1 MKKCYVLIIVLYSCI
16 NLFSQTYS
24 IRGVIADESNK
35 KVLEG
40 ANILLTHQ
48 LDSKSKGMVTDSRG
62 RFYFDGIKS
71 GKYTLK
77 ITYVGYSDYKKDIQI
92 KDNHLDLSTIYLS
105 SQGVRL
111 GVVEVT
117 ANPTLIVLKHDTS
130 EYNAGAYK
138 TNRDA
143 LAQDLLTKMPGIVVQ
158 NGVIQAQGE
167 NVTQVLVDGKPFF
180 GDPNMALQN
189 LPAEVIDKIQI
200 YDQLS
205 DQSQFTGFDD
215 GNTSKT
221 LNIVTK
227 MKDKPNIFG
236 RFLGGYGDDG
246 RYSAGGNINFFND
259 NQRISIIS
267 QINNINIQN
276 FSTADLLGVMSGSG
290 RSFNRP
296 GGGGGSGLGGN
307 SSGNTSN
314 YGGGAGGAAGGTP
327 SISNF
332 LVNQSTGLT
341 TTKAIGLNY
350 SNKWG
355 NKVDLTAS
363 YFFNYTSND
372 AESIDNRNYFFSNA
386 DAQSYNATN
395 SALTNNTNN
404 RFNVR
409 LNYQIDSSNSIL
421 FTPTYSNQLNDGLSK
436 VYGTSKSGIDTLNTS
451 YNVFNSD
458 LTAVNSSNNLL
469 IRHKFET
476 VGRTLSLLLNGTFT
490 SNSGNNNLNAENVY
504 YSNGETSDTTGQN
517 SNLSEHGY
525 STSANLVYTEPINS
539 LSLLQLDSKIY
550 YSEDNSNQKTYNTL
564 DQNNFL
570 LDSLSNV
577 YKKIYKSQNVGAGYR
592 FREDE
597 VSIALNLNY
606 NIAQLENNQTFPN
619 AGSMERSFY
628 SVLPSFFL
636 RYYVSRNNNLRI
648 SYTTTNNDPSITQ
661 LQNIL
666 NNSNTT
672 QLTIGNPGLSQDYKQ
687 SLTLRYI
694 QTNNEHSN
702 AFFVF
707 FNATAIQNYIGNKT
721 IIAEKDTTFDN
732 VALNPGTKL
741 SIPENLNGY
750 IKYSS
755 YLTYGFP
762 INLIKS
768 NLNLN
773 VNVNYSR
780 IPGIIDN
787 LDNYANSDTYVL
799 GFVLGS
805 NISDRVD
812 FTLSTSNSYNHVTN
826 SSTMGTNSN
835 YYMQNSAFNF
845 YWHFWAGFVF
855 QNELTDQYNG
865 DVSSPIRK
873 NTLIWNMSMGV
884 KFLKNDNGELRFTAN
899 DILNQNVSIQ
909 HNVTDTYTEDV
920 RTNVL
925 GRYFLLSFIY
935 NVRVFNY

>member
-16 NLFSQTYS
+16 NLFPQTYS

-158 NGVIQAQGE
+158 NGIVQAQGE

-180 GDPNMALQN
+180 GDPNTALQN
-189 LPAEVIDKIQI
+189 LPAEVIDKIQV

-436 VYGTSKSGIDTLNTS
+436 VYGASKSGIDTLNTS

-504 YSNGETSDTTGQN
+504 YSNGETSDTTGQH

-606 NIAQLENNQTFPN
+606 NIAQLEDNQTFPN

-661 LQNIL
+661 LQNVL

-845 YWHFWAGFVF
+845 YWRFWAGFVF

>member
-1 MKKCYVLIIVLYSCI
+1 MKKSNILIIVLFSCI
-16 NLFSQTYS
+16 NLFPQTYS
-24 IRGVIADESNK
+24 IKGVIEDASNK
-35 KVLEG
+35 KALDG
-40 ANILLTHQ
+40 ANIILAHQ
-48 LDSKSKGMVTDSRG
+48 PDSKTKGMVSDSRG
-62 RFYFDGIKS
+62 RFYFDGIKP
-71 GKYTLK
+71 GKYTLQ
-77 ITYVGYSDYKKDIQI
+77 ITFVGYSQYQKDIQV
-92 KDNHLDLSTIYLS
+92 KDNHIDLGTIYLS
-105 SQGVRL
+105 PIGIRL
-111 GVVEVT
+111 GEVDVN
-117 ANPTLIVLKHDTS
+117 AAPTLIVLKHDTS

-143 LAQDLLTKMPGIVVQ
+143 LAQDLLTKMPGIVIQ

-167 NVTQVLVDGKPFF
+167 NVQQVLVDGKPFF
-180 GDPNMALQN
+180 GDPTTAIQN
-189 LPAEVIDKIQI
+189 LPAEVIDKIQV

-221 LNIVTK
+221 INIVTR
-227 MKDKPNIFG
+227 MKDKTNIFG
-236 RFLGGYGDDG
+236 KFSGGYGDDG
-246 RYSAGGNINFFND
+246 RYTAGGNINFFNN

-267 QINNINIQN
+267 QINNINVQN

-296 GGGGGSGLGGN
+296 GGGGGGFGGGPG
-307 SSGNTSN
+307 GNTSN
-314 YGGGAGGAAGGTP
+314 YGGGAGGGAGGGP
-327 SISNF
+327 GISNF
-332 LVNQSTGLT
+332 IVNQSTGLT

-363 YFFNYTSND
+363 YFYNYTSND
-372 AESIDNRNYFFSNA
+372 AESIDNRNYFLSSENA
-386 DAQSYNATN
+386 QTYNATN
-395 SALTNNTNN
+395 SGFTNNTNN
-404 RFNVR
+404 RFNMR

-436 VYGTSKSGIDTLNTS
+436 VYGTSLAGLDTLNTS
-451 YNVFNSD
+451 YNIFNSN

-469 IRHKFET
+469 LRHKFET
-476 VGRTLSLLLNGTFT
+476 AGRTISLLINGTYT
-490 SNSGNNNLNAENVY
+490 SNSGSNNLNAENVY
-504 YSNGETSDTTGQN
+504 YSNGQTSDTTDQI

-525 STSANLVYTEPINS
+525 SSSANLVYTEPINS
-539 LSLLQLDSKIY
+539 LSILQLNSKIY

-564 DQNNFL
+564 NQSDYL

-577 YKKIYKSQNVGAGYR
+577 YKKIYKSHSAGAGYR
-592 FREDE
+592 FSQDQ
-597 VSIALNLNY
+597 VQLALNLNY
-606 NIAQLENNQTFPN
+606 NIAELEDNQTFPTS
-619 AGSMERSFY
+619 GTMERTFY

-648 SYTTTNNDPSITQ
+648 SYTTTDDDPSITQ
-661 LQNIL
+661 LQNVL

-672 QLTIGNPGLSQDYKQ
+672 QLSIGNPALSQDYKQ

-702 AFFVF
+702 SFFVF
-707 FNATAIQNYIGNKT
+707 FNATAIHDYIGNKT
-721 IIAEKDTTFDN
+721 IIAERDTTVDN
-732 VALNPGTKL
+732 VTLNPGTKL
-741 SIPENLNGY
+741 SITENLNGY
-750 IKYSS
+750 VKFNS

-762 INLIKS
+762 INFIKS

-773 VNVNYSR
+773 LNVAYSR
-780 IPGIIDN
+780 VPGIIDN
-787 LDNYANSDTYVL
+787 LDNFANSGTYVL

-805 NISDRVD
+805 NISDKVD

-826 SSTMGTNSN
+826 SSTMGTNNN

-845 YWHFWAGFVF
+845 YWRFWAGFVI

-884 KFLKNDNGELRFTAN
+884 KFLKNDNGELRISAN
-899 DILNQNVSIQ
+899 DLLDQNVSIQ
-909 HNVTDTYTEDV
+909 HNITDSYTEDV

-935 NVRVFNY
+935 SVRIFNY

>member
-372 AESIDNRNYFFSNA
+372 AESIDSRNYFFSNA

-787 LDNYANSDTYVL
+787 LDNYANSGTYVL

>member
-845 YWHFWAGFVF
+845 YWRFWAGFVF

>member
-1 MKKCYVLIIVLYSCI
+1 
-16 NLFSQTYS
+16 
-24 IRGVIADESNK
+24 
-35 KVLEG
+35 
-40 ANILLTHQ
+40 
-48 LDSKSKGMVTDSRG
+48 
-62 RFYFDGIKS
+62 
-71 GKYTLK
+71 
-77 ITYVGYSDYKKDIQI
+77 
-92 KDNHLDLSTIYLS
+92 
-105 SQGVRL
+105 
-111 GVVEVT
+111 
-117 ANPTLIVLKHDTS
+117 
-130 EYNAGAYK
+130 
-138 TNRDA
+138 
-143 LAQDLLTKMPGIVVQ
+143 
-158 NGVIQAQGE
+158 
-167 NVTQVLVDGKPFF
+167 
-180 GDPNMALQN
+180 
-189 LPAEVIDKIQI
+189 
-200 YDQLS
+200 
-205 DQSQFTGFDD
+205 
-215 GNTSKT
+215 
-221 LNIVTK
+221 
-227 MKDKPNIFG
+227 
-236 RFLGGYGDDG
+236 
-246 RYSAGGNINFFND
+246 
-259 NQRISIIS
+259 
-267 QINNINIQN
+267 
-276 FSTADLLGVMSGSG
+276 
-290 RSFNRP
+290 
-296 GGGGGSGLGGN
+296 
-307 SSGNTSN
+307 
-314 YGGGAGGAAGGTP
+314 
-327 SISNF
+327 
-332 LVNQSTGLT
+332 
-341 TTKAIGLNY
+341 
-350 SNKWG
+350 
-355 NKVDLTAS
+355 
-363 YFFNYTSND
+363 
-372 AESIDNRNYFFSNA
+372 
-386 DAQSYNATN
+386 
-395 SALTNNTNN
+395 
-404 RFNVR
+404 
-409 LNYQIDSSNSIL
+409 
-421 FTPTYSNQLNDGLSK
+421 
-436 VYGTSKSGIDTLNTS
+436 
-451 YNVFNSD
+451 
-458 LTAVNSSNNLL
+458 
-469 IRHKFET
+469 
-476 VGRTLSLLLNGTFT
+476 
-490 SNSGNNNLNAENVY
+490 
-504 YSNGETSDTTGQN
+504 
-517 SNLSEHGY
+517 
-525 STSANLVYTEPINS
+525 
-539 LSLLQLDSKIY
+539 
-550 YSEDNSNQKTYNTL
+550 L

-787 LDNYANSDTYVL
+787 LDNYANSGTYVL

>member
-1 MKKCYVLIIVLYSCI
+1 
-16 NLFSQTYS
+16 
-24 IRGVIADESNK
+24 
-35 KVLEG
+35 
-40 ANILLTHQ
+40 
-48 LDSKSKGMVTDSRG
+48 
-62 RFYFDGIKS
+62 
-71 GKYTLK
+71 
-77 ITYVGYSDYKKDIQI
+77 
-92 KDNHLDLSTIYLS
+92 
-105 SQGVRL
+105 
-111 GVVEVT
+111 
-117 ANPTLIVLKHDTS
+117 
-130 EYNAGAYK
+130 
-138 TNRDA
+138 
-143 LAQDLLTKMPGIVVQ
+143 LLTKMPGIVVQ
-158 NGVIQAQGE
+158 NGIVQAQGE

-180 GDPNMALQN
+180 GDPNTALQN
-189 LPAEVIDKIQI
+189 LPAEVIDKIQV

-436 VYGTSKSGIDTLNTS
+436 VYGASKSGIDTLNTS

-504 YSNGETSDTTGQN
+504 YSNGETSDTTGQH

-606 NIAQLENNQTFPN
+606 NIAQLEDNQTFPN

-661 LQNIL
+661 LQNVL

-845 YWHFWAGFVF
+845 YWRFWAGFVF

>member
-1 MKKCYVLIIVLYSCI
+1 MKKYYVIIIVLYSCI
-16 NLFSQTYS
+16 NLFPQTYS
-24 IRGVIADESNK
+24 IRGIVADESNK

-92 KDNHLDLSTIYLS
+92 KNNHLDLSTICLS
-105 SQGVRL
+105 SQGIRL
-111 GVVEVT
+111 GEVDVT
-117 ANPTLIVLKHDTS
+117 ATPTLIVIKHDTS
-130 EYNAGAYK
+130 EYNANAYK

-143 LAQDLLTKMPGIVVQ
+143 LAQDLLTKMPGIIVQ
-158 NGVIQAQGE
+158 NGTIQAQGE
-167 NVTQVLVDGKPFF
+167 NVAKVLVDGKEFF
-180 GDPNMALQN
+180 GDPTTALQN
-189 LPAEVIDKIQI
+189 LPAEVIDKIQV

-221 LNIVTK
+221 INIVTK
-227 MKDKPNIFG
+227 MKDKPNTFG
-236 RFLGGYGDDG
+236 RFSGGYGEDG
-246 RYSAGGNINFFND
+246 RYTAGGNINFFND

-267 QINNINIQN
+267 QINNINVQN
-276 FSTADLLGVMSGSG
+276 FSSADLLGVMSGSG

-296 GGGGGSGLGGN
+296 GGGGGGGGLGGN
-307 SSGNTSN
+307 TSSFA
-314 YGGGAGGAAGGTP
+314 GGAGTGAGGNP

-355 NKVDLTAS
+355 DKVDLTGS
-363 YFFNYTSND
+363 YFFNHTSND
-372 AESIDNRNYFFSNA
+372 AQSIDNRNYFFSSAN
-386 DAQSYNATN
+386 AQSYNAAN

-404 RFNVR
+404 RFNMR

-421 FTPTYSNQLNDGLSK
+421 FNPTYSNQLNEGLSK
-436 VYGTSKSGIDTLNTS
+436 ISGISKSGVDTLNTS
-451 YNVFNSD
+451 YNLYNSD

-469 IRHKFET
+469 LRHKFET
-476 VGRTLSLLLNGTFT
+476 IGRTISLLLNGTFT
-490 SNSGNNNLNAENVY
+490 SNTGNNNLDAENIY
-504 YSNGETSDTTGQN
+504 YNNGETSDTTNQI

-550 YSEDNSNQKTYNTL
+550 YSEDKSNQRTYNTL
-564 DQNNFL
+564 DQNYYL
-570 LDSLSNV
+570 LDSLSNI

-597 VSIALNLNY
+597 VSFALNLNY
-606 NIAQLENNQTFPN
+606 NIAQLEDNQTFPN
-619 AGSMERSFY
+619 SGTMERTFY

-636 RYYVSRNNNLRI
+636 RYFVSRNNNLRI
-648 SYTTTNNDPSITQ
+648 SYTTTNDDPSITQ
-661 LQNIL
+661 LQNVL

-672 QLTIGNPGLSQDYKQ
+672 QLTIGNPGLGQDFKQ

-694 QTNNEHSN
+694 QTNTEHSN
-702 AFFVF
+702 SFFVF
-707 FNATAIQNYIGNKT
+707 FNATFIQNYIGNKT
-721 IIAEKDTTFDN
+721 IIAEKDTIFDN
-732 VALNPGTKL
+732 ITLNPGTKL

-750 IKYSS
+750 AKFNS

-762 INLIKS
+762 ISFLKS

-773 VNVNYSR
+773 VNVAYSR
-780 IPGIIDN
+780 TPGIIDG
-787 LDNYANSDTYVL
+787 LTNYANSGTYVL

-805 NISDRVD
+805 NISDKVD
-812 FTLSTSNSYNHVTN
+812 FTVSTSNSYNHVIN
-826 SSTMGTNSN
+826 SSTEGTNSN
-835 YYMQNSAFNF
+835 YYIQNSSFNF
-845 YWHFWAGFVF
+845 YWRFWSGFVF

-884 KFLKNDNGELRFTAN
+884 KFLKNDNGEIRFTAN
-899 DILNQNVSIQ
+899 DILNQNISIQ
-909 HNVTDTYTEDV
+909 HNITDTYTEDV
-920 RTNVL
+920 KTNVL

-935 NVRVFNY
+935 NIRVFNY